1 MKKIITLAVCA
12 VIAAA
17 SLAAK
22 KYEGIYSF
30 ALGGTFNKTNLKDS
44 SVKTKSTDLV
54 VNAKWV
60 PRTGNLTFKALAD
73 VGAVFG
79 KEEEVFLSG
88 ENDDVYGTSFSF
100 CGGVGWNLINN
111 MRNTLGIY
119 SIFGFIDQTYSENI
133 QEKNRYGYTITNVD
147 YTATYITFL
156 AGLDLDYNFKITRKV
171 GFTAGCYFAIPLFGQ
186 VEFEIENN
194 YSGQTE
200 KNKKKNILAGGYSI
214 APRIGLSF
222 TL

>member
-1 MKKIITLAVCA
+1 MKKIISLAVCA
-12 VIAAA
+12 VIAAV

-22 KYEGIYSF
+22 DYEIISSF
-30 ALGGTFNKTNLKDS
+30 ALGGTFNKTILKNYT
-44 SVKTKSTDLV
+44 VKTNSTDLIANV
-54 VNAKWV
+54 KYVSTKS
-60 PRTGNLTFKALAD
+60 NLTFKALVD

-171 GFTAGCYFAIPLFGQ
+171 GITAGCCFAIPVFGQ
-186 VEFEIENN
+186 AEFELKNK
-194 YSGQTE
+194 YSGNTYKTQ
-200 KNKKKNILAGGYSI
+200 KDIHAGGYSI
-214 APRIGLSF
+214 TPRIGISF
-222 TL
+222 AP

>member
-12 VIAAA
+12 VIAAV

-22 KYEGIYSF
+22 DYEIISSF
-30 ALGGTFNKTNLKDS
+30 ALGGTFNKTILKNYT
-44 SVKTKSTDLV
+44 VKTNSTDLIANV
-54 VNAKWV
+54 KYVSTKS
-60 PRTGNLTFKALAD
+60 NLTFKALGD
-73 VGAVFG
+73 VGMAFG
-79 KEEEVFLSG
+79 KEKDVFLAG
-88 ENDDVYGTSFSF
+88 ENDDVFGISYNFF
-100 CGGVGWNLINN
+100 GGVGWNLINN

-171 GFTAGCYFAIPLFGQ
+171 GITAGCCFAIPVFGQ
-186 VEFEIENN
+186 AEFELKNK
-194 YSGQTE
+194 YSGNTYKTQ
-200 KNKKKNILAGGYSI
+200 KDIHAGGYSI
-214 APRIGLSF
+214 TPRIGISF
-222 TL
+222 AP

>member
-30 ALGGTFNKTNLKDS
+30 ALGGTFNKTILKNYT
-44 SVKTKSTDLV
+44 VKTNSTDLIANV
-54 VNAKWV
+54 KYVSTKS
-60 PRTGNLTFKALAD
+60 NLTFKALVD

-171 GFTAGCYFAIPLFGQ
+171 GITAGCCFAIPVFGQ
-186 VEFEIENN
+186 AEFELKNK
-194 YSGQTE
+194 YSGNTYKTQ
-200 KNKKKNILAGGYSI
+200 KDIHAGGYSI
-214 APRIGLSF
+214 TPRIGISF
-222 TL
+222 AP

>member
-12 VIAAA
+12 VIAAV

-22 KYEGIYSF
+22 DYEIISSF
-30 ALGGTFNKTNLKDS
+30 ALGGTFNKTILKNYT
-44 SVKTKSTDLV
+44 VKTNSTDLIANV
-54 VNAKWV
+54 KYVSTKS
-60 PRTGNLTFKALAD
+60 NLTFKALVD

-111 MRNTLGIY
+111 TRNTFGVYGVL
-119 SIFGFIDQTYSENI
+119 GFIDQTYSENI

-171 GFTAGCYFAIPLFGQ
+171 GITAGCCFAIPVFGQ
-186 VEFEIENN
+186 AEFELKNK
-194 YSGQTE
+194 YSGNTYKTQ
-200 KNKKKNILAGGYSI
+200 KDIHAGGYSI
-214 APRIGLSF
+214 TPRIGISF
-222 TL
+222 AP

>member
-30 ALGGTFNKTNLKDS
+30 ALGGTFNKTILKNYT
-44 SVKTKSTDLV
+44 VKTNSTDLIANV
-54 VNAKWV
+54 KYVSTKS
-60 PRTGNLTFKALAD
+60 NLTFKALGD
-73 VGAVFG
+73 VGMAFG
-79 KEEEVFLSG
+79 KEKDVFLSG

-119 SIFGFIDQTYSENI
+119 SIFGFIDQTYSKNI

-171 GFTAGCYFAIPLFGQ
+171 GITAGCCFAIPVFGQ
-186 VEFEIENN
+186 AEFELKNK
-194 YSGQTE
+194 YSGNTYKTQ
-200 KNKKKNILAGGYSI
+200 KDIHAGGYSI
-214 APRIGLSF
+214 TPRIGLSF

>member
-12 VIAAA
+12 VIAAV

-22 KYEGIYSF
+22 DYEIISSF
-30 ALGGTFNKTNLKDS
+30 ALGGTFNKTILKNYT
-44 SVKTKSTDLV
+44 VKTNSTDLIANV
-54 VNAKWV
+54 KYVSTKS
-60 PRTGNLTFKALAD
+60 NLTFKALGD
-73 VGAVFG
+73 VGMAFG
-79 KEEEVFLSG
+79 KEKDVFLAG
-88 ENDDVYGTSFSF
+88 ENDDVFGISYNFF
-100 CGGVGWNLINN
+100 GGVGWNLINN
-111 MRNTLGIY
+111 TRNTFGVYGVLG
-119 SIFGFIDQTYSENI
+119 FTEQTYSENI

-147 YTATYITFL
+147 YTATYSTFL
-156 AGLDLDYNFKITRKV
+156 VGLDFDYNFKMTKNI

>member
-1 MKKIITLAVCA
+1 MKKIITLTVCA

-44 SVKTKSTDLV
+44 SVKTKSADLV

-60 PRTGNLTFKALAD
+60 PRTGNLTFKALVD

-119 SIFGFIDQTYSENI
+119 SIFGFIDQTYSKNI

-171 GFTAGCYFAIPLFGQ
+171 GITAGCCFAIPVFGQ
-186 VEFEIENN
+186 AEFELKNK
-194 YSGQTE
+194 YSGNTYKTQ
-200 KNKKKNILAGGYSI
+200 KDIHAGGYSI
-214 APRIGLSF
+214 TPRIGISF
-222 TL
+222 AP

>member
-12 VIAAA
+12 VIAAV

-22 KYEGIYSF
+22 DYEIISSF
-30 ALGGTFNKTNLKDS
+30 ALGGTFNKTILKNYT
-44 SVKTKSTDLV
+44 VKTNSTDLIANV
-54 VNAKWV
+54 KYVSTKS
-60 PRTGNLTFKALAD
+60 NLTFKALGD
-73 VGAVFG
+73 VGMAFG
-79 KEEEVFLSG
+79 KEKDVFLAG

-171 GFTAGCYFAIPLFGQ
+171 GITAGCCFAIPVFGQ
-186 VEFEIENN
+186 AEFELKNK
-194 YSGQTE
+194 YSGNTYKTQ
-200 KNKKKNILAGGYSI
+200 KDIHAGGYSI
-214 APRIGLSF
+214 TPRIGISF
-222 TL
+222 AP

>member
-12 VIAAA
+12 VIAAV

-22 KYEGIYSF
+22 DYEIISSF
-30 ALGGTFNKTNLKDS
+30 ALGGTFNKTILKNYT
-44 SVKTKSTDLV
+44 VKTNSTDLIANV
-54 VNAKWV
+54 KYVSTKS
-60 PRTGNLTFKALAD
+60 NLTFKALGD
-73 VGAVFG
+73 VGMAFG
-79 KEEEVFLSG
+79 KEKDVFLAG

-171 GFTAGCYFAIPLFGQ
+171 GITAGCCFAMPVFGQ
-186 VEFEIENN
+186 AEFELKNK
-194 YSGQTE
+194 YSGNTYKTQ
-200 KNKKKNILAGGYSI
+200 KDIHAGGYSI
-214 APRIGLSF
+214 TPRIGISF
-222 TL
+222 AP